1 MYFFGRAS
9 AEIGFLI
16 AYLVGLK
23 SVRLAVAKKT
33 LGASC
38 RSRRVCSL
46 FVSFTLRRAICR
58 RTITVA
64 SWGGESTLGEGQGS
78 QDTARRTRSGRPYDA
93 PARLA
98 SVPHS
103 CVREPIGVRVTRS
116 PPHRSA
122 YVTMA
127 SVQQYLSVLA
137 GAQSGANAEAQR
149 AAAQMQIEVRATRRP
164 RPETTRRCPTFL
176 FNPAAA
182 GLRAR
187 SPLTTARSPRRV
199 SSSLT
204 HARTSYR
211 SIQQLKTGDPRNAI
225 NVCMQLIARGQP
237 LEARHFG
244 YGVLQHVV
252 AKRWSQFTQPERQEL
267 AKLVYDKLSECGAVP
282 ADEPPEPFM
291 IKSKVATLMA
301 QVVRQEGVGMWSSIM
316 PEMAAGA
323 CSESPVQAELSALV
337 MRYVA
342 EDVAVY
348 NSDILGGRM
357 KELLYGLTST
367 LPQALPAMY
376 RLLEVSEDF
385 FTFVFDFVFPV
396 SPAPA
401 LRLGPGLDAADEQT
415 QGSTNRTSSC
425 GILITSI

>member
-98 SVPHS
+98 AVCGSPSESESPV
-103 CVREPIGVRVTRS
+103 

-122 YVTMA
+122 HVTMA

-149 AAAQMQIEVRATRRP
+149 AAAQMQIEVRAMRRP

-323 CSESPVQAELSALV
+323 CSESPVRAELSALV

-376 RLLEVSEDF
+376 RLLEVSQ
-385 FTFVFDFVFPV
+385 DFVLFSTLF
-396 SPAPA
+396 SPSHPPP
-401 LRLGPGLDAADEQT
+401 LCDSVRD
-415 QGSTNRTSSC
+415 STPLTNKHKDQPTEHPRVEF
-425 GILITSI
+425 L

>member
-1 MYFFGRAS
+1 
-9 AEIGFLI
+9 
-16 AYLVGLK
+16 
-23 SVRLAVAKKT
+23 
-33 LGASC
+33 
-38 RSRRVCSL
+38 
-46 FVSFTLRRAICR
+46 
-58 RTITVA
+58 
-64 SWGGESTLGEGQGS
+64 
-78 QDTARRTRSGRPYDA
+78 
-93 PARLA
+93 
-98 SVPHS
+98 
-103 CVREPIGVRVTRS
+103 
-116 PPHRSA
+116 
-122 YVTMA
+122 MA

-149 AAAQMQIEVRATRRP
+149 AAAQMQIEVRAMRRP

-244 YGVLQHVV
+244 YGILQHVV

-282 ADEPPEPFM
+282 ADEPPESFM

-376 RLLEVSEDF
+376 RLLEVSQ
-385 FTFVFDFVFPV
+385 DFVLFSTLF
-396 SPAPA
+396 SPSHPPP
-401 LRLGPGLDAADEQT
+401 LCDSVRD
-415 QGSTNRTSSC
+415 STPLTNKHKDQPTEHPRVEF
-425 GILITSI
+425 L

>member
-38 RSRRVCSL
+38 RSRRVCNL

-149 AAAQMQIEVRATRRP
+149 AAAQMQIEVRAMRRP

-376 RLLEVSEDF
+376 RLLEVSQ
-385 FTFVFDFVFPV
+385 DFVLFSTLF
-396 SPAPA
+396 SPSHPPP
-401 LRLGPGLDAADEQT
+401 LCDSVRD
-415 QGSTNRTSSC
+415 STPLTNKHKDQPTEHPRVEF
-425 GILITSI
+425 L

>member
-93 PARLA
+93 PRAVSIGTAQL
-98 SVPHS
+98 
-103 CVREPIGVRVTRS
+103 CVIAHRS
-116 PPHRSA
+116 PSHPFPPHRSA

-149 AAAQMQIEVRATRRP
+149 AAAQMQIEVRAMRRP

-252 AKRWSQFTQPERQEL
+252 AERWSQFTQPERQEL

-323 CSESPVQAELSALV
+323 CSESPVRAELSALV

>member
-1 MYFFGRAS
+1 M
-9 AEIGFLI
+9 
-16 AYLVGLK
+16 
-23 SVRLAVAKKT
+23 
-33 LGASC
+33 
-38 RSRRVCSL
+38 
-46 FVSFTLRRAICR
+46 
-58 RTITVA
+58 
-64 SWGGESTLGEGQGS
+64 
-78 QDTARRTRSGRPYDA
+78 
-93 PARLA
+93 
-98 SVPHS
+98 
-103 CVREPIGVRVTRS
+103 REPIGVRVTPF

-122 YVTMA
+122 SVTMA

>member
-1 MYFFGRAS
+1 
-9 AEIGFLI
+9 
-16 AYLVGLK
+16 
-23 SVRLAVAKKT
+23 
-33 LGASC
+33 
-38 RSRRVCSL
+38 
-46 FVSFTLRRAICR
+46 
-58 RTITVA
+58 
-64 SWGGESTLGEGQGS
+64 
-78 QDTARRTRSGRPYDA
+78 
-93 PARLA
+93 
-98 SVPHS
+98 
-103 CVREPIGVRVTRS
+103 
-116 PPHRSA
+116 
-122 YVTMA
+122 
-127 SVQQYLSVLA
+127 
-137 GAQSGANAEAQR
+137 
-149 AAAQMQIEVRATRRP
+149 
-164 RPETTRRCPTFL
+164 
-176 FNPAAA
+176 
-182 GLRAR
+182 
-187 SPLTTARSPRRV
+187 
-199 SSSLT
+199 
-204 HARTSYR
+204 
-211 SIQQLKTGDPRNAI
+211 
-225 NVCMQLIARGQP
+225 MQLIARGQP

-244 YGVLQHVV
+244 YGILQHVV

>member
-1 MYFFGRAS
+1 M
-9 AEIGFLI
+9 
-16 AYLVGLK
+16 
-23 SVRLAVAKKT
+23 
-33 LGASC
+33 
-38 RSRRVCSL
+38 
-46 FVSFTLRRAICR
+46 
-58 RTITVA
+58 
-64 SWGGESTLGEGQGS
+64 
-78 QDTARRTRSGRPYDA
+78 
-93 PARLA
+93 
-98 SVPHS
+98 
-103 CVREPIGVRVTRS
+103 REPIGVRVTRS

-149 AAAQMQIEVRATRRP
+149 AAAQMQIEVRAMRRP

-385 FTFVFDFVFPV
+385 VLFSPRFP
-396 SPAPA
+396 
-401 LRLGPGLDAADEQT
+401 RLTRPRFA
-415 QGSTNRTSSC
+415 NRSGTRRR
-425 GILITSI
+425 

>member
-38 RSRRVCSL
+38 LSRRVCSI

-98 SVPHS
+98 SDRTAVCYSSSESESPVP
-103 CVREPIGVRVTRS
+103 

-149 AAAQMQIEVRATRRP
+149 AAAQMQIEVRAMRGP

-267 AKLVYDKLSECGAVP
+267 AKLVYDKLSECGAVS

-323 CSESPVQAELSALV
+323 CSESPVQA
-337 MRYVA
+337 
-342 EDVAVY
+342 
-348 NSDILGGRM
+348 
-357 KELLYGLTST
+357 
-367 LPQALPAMY
+367 
-376 RLLEVSEDF
+376 
-385 FTFVFDFVFPV
+385 
-396 SPAPA
+396 
-401 LRLGPGLDAADEQT
+401 
-415 QGSTNRTSSC
+415 
-425 GILITSI
+425 

>member
-1 MYFFGRAS
+1 
-9 AEIGFLI
+9 
-16 AYLVGLK
+16 
-23 SVRLAVAKKT
+23 
-33 LGASC
+33 
-38 RSRRVCSL
+38 
-46 FVSFTLRRAICR
+46 
-58 RTITVA
+58 
-64 SWGGESTLGEGQGS
+64 
-78 QDTARRTRSGRPYDA
+78 
-93 PARLA
+93 
-98 SVPHS
+98 
-103 CVREPIGVRVTRS
+103 
-116 PPHRSA
+116 
-122 YVTMA
+122 MA

-149 AAAQMQIEVRATRRP
+149 AAAQMQIEVRAMRRP

-376 RLLEVSEDF
+376 RMREWALAYSTKRDGISLKSLYRRASGKANTVLLVSDSGGAIFGAFCTEAWKVHSRYGG
-385 FTFVFDFVFPV
+385 TGESFVFTL
-396 SPAPA
+396 APEGVKYA
-401 LRLGPGLDAADEQT
+401 WSGANDYYMFGAADSLSVGGGSAHAIRLEEDLL
-415 QGSTNRTSSC
+415 QGSSGECETFQSPPLASENMFRTARIELWS
-425 GILITSI
+425 LE

>member
-1 MYFFGRAS
+1 
-9 AEIGFLI
+9 
-16 AYLVGLK
+16 
-23 SVRLAVAKKT
+23 
-33 LGASC
+33 
-38 RSRRVCSL
+38 
-46 FVSFTLRRAICR
+46 
-58 RTITVA
+58 
-64 SWGGESTLGEGQGS
+64 
-78 QDTARRTRSGRPYDA
+78 
-93 PARLA
+93 
-98 SVPHS
+98 
-103 CVREPIGVRVTRS
+103 
-116 PPHRSA
+116 
-122 YVTMA
+122 MA

-149 AAAQMQIEVRATRRP
+149 AAAQMQIEVRAMRRP

-187 SPLTTARSPRRV
+187 SPLTTARSPPRRV

-282 ADEPPEPFM
+282 ADEPPETFM

>member
-1 MYFFGRAS
+1 
-9 AEIGFLI
+9 
-16 AYLVGLK
+16 
-23 SVRLAVAKKT
+23 
-33 LGASC
+33 
-38 RSRRVCSL
+38 
-46 FVSFTLRRAICR
+46 
-58 RTITVA
+58 
-64 SWGGESTLGEGQGS
+64 
-78 QDTARRTRSGRPYDA
+78 
-93 PARLA
+93 
-98 SVPHS
+98 
-103 CVREPIGVRVTRS
+103 
-116 PPHRSA
+116 
-122 YVTMA
+122 MA

-149 AAAQMQIEVRATRRP
+149 AAAQMQIEVRAMRRP
-164 RPETTRRCPTFL
+164 QPETTRRCPTFL

-396 SPAPA
+396 SPART

>member
-38 RSRRVCSL
+38 RSRRVCNL
-46 FVSFTLRRAICR
+46 FVSSTLRRAICR

-98 SVPHS
+98 LVPHS

-149 AAAQMQIEVRATRRP
+149 AAAQM
-164 RPETTRRCPTFL
+164 
-176 FNPAAA
+176 
-182 GLRAR
+182 
-187 SPLTTARSPRRV
+187 
-199 SSSLT
+199 
-204 HARTSYR
+204 
-211 SIQQLKTGDPRNAI
+211 
-225 NVCMQLIARGQP
+225 
-237 LEARHFG
+237 
-244 YGVLQHVV
+244 
-252 AKRWSQFTQPERQEL
+252 
-267 AKLVYDKLSECGAVP
+267 
-282 ADEPPEPFM
+282 
-291 IKSKVATLMA
+291 
-301 QVVRQEGVGMWSSIM
+301 
-316 PEMAAGA
+316 
-323 CSESPVQAELSALV
+323 
-337 MRYVA
+337 
-342 EDVAVY
+342 
-348 NSDILGGRM
+348 
-357 KELLYGLTST
+357 
-367 LPQALPAMY
+367 
-376 RLLEVSEDF
+376 
-385 FTFVFDFVFPV
+385 
-396 SPAPA
+396 
-401 LRLGPGLDAADEQT
+401 
-415 QGSTNRTSSC
+415 
-425 GILITSI
+425 